1 MNKIRSSRELKE
13 SIDNVTKVIDNNV
26 NIDPV
31 VAIDPVMVDAIE
43 QNKENEEHV
52 AEVVDEL
59 TKAAEDVIEDSPEAE
74 LPVKNAY
81 TKQLTLDESVEDFR
95 LVEDGRKN
103 RVSARD
109 ESEGDIY
116 LEYNMLEFVYEL
128 LSAGSKGITNIAPK
142 TPLVHRSKGPGKPIE
157 MLPMKKFSPNGSQI
171 INKAYVALLDL
182 APTQSREIASKINR
196 LPEDVAEL
204 IQKYAHK
211 GLINEYTI
219 DEVFTH
225 LCDKV
230 RKMMK
235 KFDRDVVGYA
245 FLNHLKTL
253 GSPQISEAGD
263 SVVVYSD
270 DLEDFTQAA
279 EGLAEYG
286 ITCEAPVPKRS
297 KTSHWDYSMV
307 VNVPSYSDGE
317 PMMFEDCLAE
327 NNLEVEDV
335 MDSTVAKRFRN
346 RFAKADKENAEIL
359 TKVAF
364 DKWVTYGFNHG
375 DEDLEDIYAKMC
387 ADLSSRGVTC
397 DDDFNKKYHKKFMK
411 EFEDDFEDDEDN
423 LTLTLDE
430 N

>member
-1 MNKIRSSRELKE
+1 MDKIRSSRELKE

-31 VAIDPVMVDAIE
+31 VAIDPVMVDAID
-43 QNKENEEHV
+43 QNKATEEYV
-52 AEVVDEL
+52 AEIVDEL
-59 TKAAEDVIEDSPEAE
+59 TKAAEDVIEDSPEAK
-74 LPVKNAY
+74 LTVKNDY
-81 TKQLTLDESVEDFR
+81 TKQLTLDESIEDFR
-95 LVEDGRKN
+95 LIEDGRKN
-103 RVSARD
+103 RIAARD

-142 TPLVHRSKGPGKPIE
+142 TPLVHRSKGPGKPAE

-182 APTQSREIASKINR
+182 APTQSREISSKINR

-219 DEVFTH
+219 DDVFTQ

-230 RKMMK
+230 RNMMK
-235 KFDRDVVGYA
+235 RFDRDVIGYA

-270 DLEDFTQAA
+270 DLEDFIQAA

-307 VNVPSYSDGE
+307 VNVPSYDDGE
-317 PMMFEDCLAE
+317 PMMFEDWLAE

-335 MDSTVAKRFRN
+335 MDSAVAKRFRN
-346 RFAKADKENAEIL
+346 RFAKADKENAQVLKKI
-359 TKVAF
+359 AF
-364 DKWVTYGFNHG
+364 DKWVTYAFNHG
-375 DEDLEDIYAKMC
+375 DEDLDDIYAKMC
-387 ADLSSRGVTC
+387 DDLTSKGVEC
-397 DDDFNKKYHKKFMK
+397 DQKFYKSFMK
-411 EFEDDFEDDEDN
+411 EFEDDYSDEDDNSN
-423 LTLTLDE
+423 LVLDE